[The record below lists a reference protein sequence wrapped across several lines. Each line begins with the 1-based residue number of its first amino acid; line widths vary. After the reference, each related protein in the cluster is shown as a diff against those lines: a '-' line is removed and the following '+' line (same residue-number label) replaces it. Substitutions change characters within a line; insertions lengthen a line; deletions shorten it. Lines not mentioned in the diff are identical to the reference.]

1 MHSPIKKIGMDGAC
15 LLGEV
20 VDIEVHIPLKKDR
33 LDPSDVSSIVIDD
46 HLYIEKLKLFKS
58 SIPIQF
64 VSTREGAAGSACKLR
79 S

>member
-1 MHSPIKKIGMDGAC
+1 MDGAC

-46 HLYIEKLKLFKS
+46 HLYVEKLKLFGS
-58 SIPIQF
+58 SILIQF
-64 VSTREGAAGSACKLR
+64 FLTMDWSAVSACKLR